1 MVMVMDKFSGFKSN
15 SQSFYPLYL
24 LLYEINA
31 FLLFDMIFTYVT
43 SQSQREGESFESVST
58 LGTGIT
64 EPGVSSVTH
73 NVSLM

>member
-1 MVMVMDKFSGFKSN
+1 MNQLV
-15 SQSFYPLYL
+15 
-24 LLYEINA
+24 
-31 FLLFDMIFTYVT
+31 TYVT